1 MFTLLSVFI
10 PKAAMAEPTQNTFSC
25 FAIEMP
31 GELIPALQDRLF
43 SVIMHRY
50 YSVNIKHD
58 LTTEALIRLH
68 DRLIVEKDT
77 QTHNFALNGYL
88 LQNLHRFL
96 RVERALAVYDHPRL
110 SRKLSNVD
118 YWRLSNKLLH
128 SIKHPTQLTKLS
140 FFA

>member
-1 MFTLLSVFI
+1 MFALLSVFI
-10 PKAAMAEPTQNTFSC
+10 PKPAVAEPTQNTFSS

-31 GELIPALQDRLF
+31 GELTAVLQDRLF
-43 SVIMHRY
+43 SAIMHRL
-50 YSVNIKHD
+50 YSVTTKHEV
-58 LTTEALIRLH
+58 TTEAMVRLH
-68 DRLIVEKDT
+68 DRLIAEQDT
-77 QTHNFALNGYL
+77 HTHNFVLDGYL